1 MDCIRVGPGCNEART
16 AHHCQCAAASL
27 PPAFASSHLTLKKE
41 RRMKIGGQTQESLA
55 GSTVLTNQC
64 PCSLPGVL
72 DDAMPDTKEKS
83 ETRAHTVI

>member
-1 MDCIRVGPGCNEART
+1 
-16 AHHCQCAAASL
+16 
-27 PPAFASSHLTLKKE
+27 
-41 RRMKIGGQTQESLA
+41 MKIGGQTQESLA

-83 ETRAHTVI
+83 ETRAPTVI